1 MATNPTAAADT
12 AASVIFSSLLD
23 FLTNKAAP
31 TAIQTFL
38 TSAGIHD
45 DVASMITQAITQGGK
60 VTLPN
65 PQSYELGNLLNPF
78 LPSGYQIPDQWA
90 SIQVTLV
97 TFAAD
102 PVNQQLAL
110 SGNVSIPLSLAKLST
125 QVLMTF
131 TLSGIGAPPAFAALL
146 TGNIELANSQLS
158 LEYNLVQSSQSLS
171 LQWLANDGA
180 ELQLSDLSTLLDGQ
194 LPDFPDGLDLHLT
207 QANAL
212 LNLSSETQ
220 SIEFTAVAGAS
231 AAAFLLIGNIQNK
244 WQLACGVALDTQ
256 ISTWPCIGASFRD
269 LDLSID
275 AAELLVT
282 TDIFSSTSWPTNDE
296 EQGSLFAAFPFTVKS
311 GISIFAMLDLTDA
324 ADGTEAK
331 NIAGLNNSRNDQTSN
346 QIGKLLLSAQLQTP
360 LVPNLTASFG
370 SCDVLKYPIDLS
382 LSIALINDAPV
393 FNASGSI
400 TFSQWNNLVGD
411 VALTITADS
420 IDGSVNVSAAPPYSI
435 LSGTN
440 ALPNLAI
447 NELAGLMGIDFENQE
462 LVLGF
467 VGKFALG
474 TISQAD
480 PNSNPDASTLDAM
493 LPANG
498 LGKTTPQP
506 NAGELAII
514 VGINDDLGVAPV
526 PDVDLLI
533 LRLTQL
539 DLTDLINAVIENPNS
554 DAIAAL
560 NGISLQDILFYWC
573 DVPTGTYYLPDGTVP
588 STGFKVHGML
598 SFWGKFDVWGE
609 LEFDLSGGFTG
620 SVFLSPIT
628 LGEVLSITGAALP
641 DPSPVPATFKTG
653 GPWLEVAT
661 AGPNFLAGSWDITVF
676 DIASTDLNITI
687 NEQVFSFSI
696 ASNDPDLFT
705 TDFAC
710 QLTAGWTQLQI
721 ALNGNLKGDIQL
733 PSFLNVPSV
742 TLHLDT
748 QYILTLSV
756 DLNNGS
762 TTFSVN
768 GYVLIGTDQLSLPN
782 LTVNATISK
791 FADIPGAILHVI
803 ETNAENLFSSAISEA
818 TSLIE
823 KWGEDVLDHI
833 EQGVKD
839 VVYLLLHI
847 HHAHNYGEAW
857 LAAGNLVS
865 GDGVNKYQLAKGS
878 SDGFNWVRR
887 YIPDVPTLAD
897 LQDRCKCQFVTPDP
911 TNPSGSQLLIDSLP
925 IDDVLQVPTRVDGKI
940 VQAVENNDVFLIA
953 TSPPDKNGV
962 IVPGKYQVQ
971 DSAAFLTAAGRPV
984 DQTCAKSDIDQIPDN
999 TILSKT
1005 CTINGGGI
1013 EQDAFVDGIRYY
1025 IPNMDTLNCLEKS
1038 LQNLQALS
1046 STTFES
1052 IPSGAALIPASQG
1065 ELLQCGD
1072 PIYLVDNNQLHQFK
1086 CMESLEAYGYDASTA
1101 QDISTLQ
1108 VGIMSIGSDMPE
1120 SPPGQ
1125 KVKCP

>member
-1 MATNPTAAADT
+1 MATNPVADT
-12 AASVIFSSLLD
+12 AASVIFSKLLD

-38 TSAGIHD
+38 TSAGISD
-45 DVASMITQAITQGGK
+45 DVATMITQAIIQGGK

-78 LPSGYQIPDQWA
+78 LPSGYQTPDQWA

-97 TFAAD
+97 TFTAD
-102 PVNQQLAL
+102 PVKQQLTL
-110 SGNVSIPLSLAKLST
+110 SGNVSVPFSLAKLDT
-125 QVLMTF
+125 QLVLAF
-131 TLSGIGAPPAFAALL
+131 TLNGGAAPPVFSALL
-146 TGNIELANSQLS
+146 NGTVALPNSELS
-158 LEYNLVQSSQSLS
+158 LEYNLVQSGSQLLT
-171 LQWLANDGA
+171 LQWLANPDA
-180 ELQLSDLSTLLDGQ
+180 ELQLSDLATLLDGQ
-194 LPDFPDGLDLHLT
+194 VPDFPDGLDLHLT
-207 QANAL
+207 KASVGL
-212 LNLSSETQ
+212 DLSSTAQ
-220 SIEFTAVAGAS
+220 SIVFTVVAGTS
-231 AAAFLLIGNIQNK
+231 AQAFLQIVNIQEK

-256 ISTWPCIGASFRD
+256 ISMWPCIGASFKD
-269 LDLSID
+269 LNLSID

-282 TDIFSSTSWPTNDE
+282 TDVFSSTSWPNNDAA
-296 EQGSLFAAFPFTVKS
+296 QGSLFAAFPFTVKP
-311 GISIFAMLDLTDA
+311 GVDIIAILDLTNA

-331 NIAGLNNSRNDQTSN
+331 NIAGLNNSRNDQPSN

-370 SCDVLKYPIDLS
+370 SCDILKYPIDLS

-393 FNASGSI
+393 FNAGGSI
-400 TFSQWNNLVGD
+400 TFSQWNNLVAD
-411 VALTITADS
+411 VALTITGDS

-467 VGKFALG
+467 VGKFDLG

-480 PNSNPDASTLDAM
+480 SNSNPDASTLDAM

-498 LGKTTPQP
+498 LSKTTPQP

-514 VGINDDLGVAPV
+514 VGINDDLGVVPV

-539 DLTDLINAVIENPNS
+539 DLTDLINAVIANPNS

-598 SFWGKFDVWGE
+598 SFWSKFDVWGE
-609 LEFDLSGGFTG
+609 LEFDLSGGFKG

-628 LGEVLSITGAALP
+628 LGEVLSITGAAP
-641 DPSPVPATFKTG
+641 PNPSPVPPTFKTG
-653 GPWLEVAT
+653 GPWLEIAT

-676 DIASTDLNITI
+676 DIASTDLSISI
-687 NEQVFSFSI
+687 NEKVFSFSI

-705 TDFAC
+705 TDFVC

-721 ALNGNLKGDIQL
+721 ALNGNLTGDIQL

-748 QYILTLSV
+748 QYSLSLSV

-782 LTVNATISK
+782 LTVNATISS
-791 FADIPGAILHVI
+791 FADIPGAIRQVI

-857 LAAGNLVS
+857 LASGNLVS
-865 GDGVNKYQLAKGS
+865 GDGVTKYQLAKGS
-878 SDGFNWVRR
+878 GDGFNWVRR

-897 LQDRCKCQFVTPDP
+897 LQDRCKYQFVIPDP

-925 IDDVLQVPTRVDGKI
+925 IDTLQVPTRIDGKI

-971 DSAAFLTAAGRPV
+971 DSAAFLTAVGRPA

-1025 IPNMDTLNCLEKS
+1025 IPNMDTLDCLEKS

-1052 IPSGAALIPASQG
+1052 IPSGPALIPANQG

-1086 CMESLEAYGYDASTA
+1086 CMESLEAYGYDANTA
-1101 QDISTLQ
+1101 QEISTLQ

-1120 SPPGQ
+1120 SPPGK

>member
-1 MATNPTAAADT
+1 
-12 AASVIFSSLLD
+12 
-23 FLTNKAAP
+23 
-31 TAIQTFL
+31 
-38 TSAGIHD
+38 
-45 DVASMITQAITQGGK
+45 
-60 VTLPN
+60 
-65 PQSYELGNLLNPF
+65 
-78 LPSGYQIPDQWA
+78 
-90 SIQVTLV
+90 
-97 TFAAD
+97 
-102 PVNQQLAL
+102 
-110 SGNVSIPLSLAKLST
+110 
-125 QVLMTF
+125 
-131 TLSGIGAPPAFAALL
+131 
-146 TGNIELANSQLS
+146 
-158 LEYNLVQSSQSLS
+158 
-171 LQWLANDGA
+171 
-180 ELQLSDLSTLLDGQ
+180 
-194 LPDFPDGLDLHLT
+194 
-207 QANAL
+207 
-212 LNLSSETQ
+212 
-220 SIEFTAVAGAS
+220 
-231 AAAFLLIGNIQNK
+231 
-244 WQLACGVALDTQ
+244 
-256 ISTWPCIGASFRD
+256 
-269 LDLSID
+269 
-275 AAELLVT
+275 
-282 TDIFSSTSWPTNDE
+282 
-296 EQGSLFAAFPFTVKS
+296 
-311 GISIFAMLDLTDA
+311 
-324 ADGTEAK
+324 
-331 NIAGLNNSRNDQTSN
+331 
-346 QIGKLLLSAQLQTP
+346 LSAQLQTP
-360 LVPNLTASFG
+360 LVPNLTAAFG

-400 TFSQWNNLVGD
+400 TFSQWNNLVAD

-420 IDGSVNVSAAPPYSI
+420 IDGSVNVTAAPPYSI

-480 PNSNPDASTLDAM
+480 PDSNPDASTLDGM

-498 LGKTTPQP
+498 LSKTTPQP

-514 VGINDDLGVAPV
+514 VGINDDLGVVPV

-539 DLTDLINAVIENPNS
+539 DLTDLINAVIANPSS

-598 SFWGKFDVWGE
+598 SFWDKFDVWGE
-609 LEFDLSGGFTG
+609 LEFDLSGGFKG

-653 GPWLEVAT
+653 GPWLEIAT

-676 DIASTDLNITI
+676 DIASTDVSISI
-687 NEQVFSFSI
+687 SEQVFSFSI

-705 TDFAC
+705 ADFVC

-721 ALNGNLKGDIQL
+721 ALNGNLTGDIQL

-742 TLHLDT
+742 TLHLNT
-748 QYILTLSV
+748 QYSVTLSV

-762 TTFSVN
+762 TSFSVN
-768 GYVLIGTDQLSLPN
+768 GYVLIGTDQLNLPN
-782 LTVNATISK
+782 LTVNATISR
-791 FADIPGAILHVI
+791 FADIPDAIRQVI
-803 ETNAENLFSSAISEA
+803 ETNAEHLFSSAISEA

-865 GDGVNKYQLAKGS
+865 GDGVTKYQLAKGS
-878 SDGFNWVRR
+878 GDGLNWVRR

-897 LQDRCKCQFVTPDP
+897 LQERCKCQFVTPDP

-925 IDDVLQVPTRVDGKI
+925 IDSLQVPTRIDGKI
-940 VQAVENNDVFLIA
+940 VQAFENNDVFLIA
-953 TSPPDKNGV
+953 TSPPDKNGL

-971 DSAAFLTAAGRPV
+971 DGAAFLVAVNRQA

-1005 CTINGGGI
+1005 CTINGGSI

-1025 IPNMDTLNCLEKS
+1025 IPNPETLDCLEKS
-1038 LQNLQALS
+1038 FQNLQALS

-1052 IPSGAALIPASQG
+1052 IPSGAALIPASPG
-1065 ELLQCGD
+1065 ELLKCGD
-1072 PIYLVDNNQLHQFK
+1072 PIYLVDNNQLRQFK

-1120 SPPGQ
+1120 SPPGHT
-1125 KVKCP
+1125 VKCP